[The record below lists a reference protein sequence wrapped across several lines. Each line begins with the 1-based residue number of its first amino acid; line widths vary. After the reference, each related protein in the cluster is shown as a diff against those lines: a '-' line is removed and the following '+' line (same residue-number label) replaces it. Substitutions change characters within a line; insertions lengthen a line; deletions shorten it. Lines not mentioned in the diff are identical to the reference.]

1 MGNPNLSFNGDTT
14 LCSKSAV
21 SYLFQFHS
29 RNFKQYHGK
38 YSKNLLG
45 LTDFFIRR
53 KRFNGPMF
61 ENGQETNHLPWYFRS
76 LRTIELASLGLDLGW
91 PCLEMTGQIQTQ
103 SRIILAIQD
112 KGEFFHNGCK
122 VLHKS
127 GRESRNIF
135 ESRMWSIE

>member
-1 MGNPNLSFNGDTT
+1 MQSINFAT

-21 SYLFQFHS
+21 SYLFQFYS

-38 YSKNLLG
+38 FLKNLPC
-45 LTDFFIRR
+45 LTDLFIRR
-53 KRFNGPMF
+53 KRLNGPMI
-61 ENGQETNHLPWYFRS
+61 ENGQETHHLPWYFRS
-76 LRTIELASLGLDLGW
+76 LRTIELASLGFDLGW

-112 KGEFFHNGCK
+112 KEEFFHNGFK
-122 VLHKS
+122 VLHKV
-127 GRESRNIF
+127 GRESSNIF